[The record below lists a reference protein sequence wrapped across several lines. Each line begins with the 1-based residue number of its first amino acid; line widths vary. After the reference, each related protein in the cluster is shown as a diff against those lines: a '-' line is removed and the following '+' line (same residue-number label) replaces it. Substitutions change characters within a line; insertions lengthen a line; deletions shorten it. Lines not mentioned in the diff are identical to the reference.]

1 MTELLDGSAAAIAR
15 AIATREVGPVEV
27 LDAHVARIEELNP
40 ELNAIVVPRVDEARE
55 EAKAAEDAVG
65 RGEELGPLHG
75 VPFTL
80 KESIEVA
87 GMPCTLGSHVYEGH
101 VSDEDAV
108 VASHLRGAGAIL
120 LGKTN
125 LSEFVSWYDSICPLY
140 GATRNPHDRSR
151 SAGGSSGGEGAAIAT
166 GMSPFGIGSDVGGSI
181 RIPASWDG
189 IFGLKPGRGTVPWP
203 GHFPPDV
210 GVSFQLMAVMGPMAR
225 FVEDLELVLGVL
237 ARPSARDPEVE
248 AGGLRAPGVGAG
260 KPRVA
265 VFEEDGL
272 QPVAGVCRDAVR
284 RAAAALEAAGYEVV
298 EDRPPNAA
306 ALRQTYDLIL
316 ATDLAVTML
325 PQVEGMEELLAPFMQ
340 EMVEELRGFPASL
353 ELYVAAFPRLGELAR
368 QAAAW
373 LEDHPVVLSPVT
385 AVTAPPLGEGI
396 TEIDG
401 EPPRPGGKMTLCSY
415 ANALGLP
422 AMAVPAGRTAE
433 GLPLAVQL
441 MGRRRG
447 ELELLAVARDLE
459 EALGGWVAPP
469 V

>member
-1 MTELLDGSAAAIAR
+1 MTELLDRSAAAIAR
-15 AIATREVGPVEV
+15 AIAAREVSPVEV
-27 LDAHVARIEELNP
+27 LDAHARRIEVLNP
-40 ELNAIVVPRVDEARE
+40 ELNAIVLPRLDEARE
-55 EAKAAEDAVG
+55 EAKAAEEAVG
-65 RGEELGPLHG
+65 RGDELGPLHG

-87 GMPCTLGSHVYEGH
+87 GMACTLGSHVYEGH

-125 LSEFVSWYDSICPLY
+125 LSEFASWYDSVNPLY
-140 GATRNPHDRSR
+140 GATCNPHDLSR
-151 SAGGSSGGEGAAIAT
+151 SAGGSSGGEGAAIAG

-203 GHFPPDV
+203 GHFTPDAGV
-210 GVSFQLMAVMGPMAR
+210 GFQLMAVMGPMVR

-237 ARPSARDPEVE
+237 ARASARDPEVE
-248 AGGLRAPGVGAG
+248 AGGLRAAGPGAG

-284 RAAAALEAAGYEVV
+284 RAAAVLEAAGYEVV

-306 ALRQTYDLIL
+306 AVRQTYDLIL
-316 ATDLAVTML
+316 NTELAVTML
-325 PQVEGMEELLAPFMQ
+325 PQVEGMEELLAPFLQ
-340 EMVEELRGFPASL
+340 EMVEQLRAFPASL
-353 ELYVAAFPRLGELAR
+353 ELYVTAFPRLGELGR
-368 QAAAW
+368 QTAAW
-373 LEDHPVVLSPVT
+373 QEEHPVALSPVT
-385 AVTAPPLGEGI
+385 PVTAPPLGEGV

-401 EPPRPGGKMTLCSY
+401 EPPRPGGKMTLTSY
-415 ANALGLP
+415 ANSLGLP
-422 AMAVPAGRTAE
+422 AVSVPVGSTAE
-433 GLPLAVQL
+433 GLPLAIQL

-459 EALGGWVAPP
+459 EALGGWVRPP
-469 V
+469 A